1 MVANQSSPSSSVQF
15 AEIRSL
21 KRVQQTHESVGT
33 ENQILETFGIID
45 PITGRTMTVANAI
58 QMRVLDVRTGEIVIN
73 ERGDRVT
80 LDEAVR
86 RRLIDANL
94 AGQLLQPGTTTDH
107 TGRPLSLLEVIQ
119 REILEAENGY
129 DSTEKRI
136 KVTSTSSTTTTTKST
151 AVADNNAH
159 AITIADAIRTGLVDQ
174 KTGYYCDPKM
184 GIQMSISDAYDCG
197 YLTRNETVTIKPNA
211 ICLSDA
217 IVHDLVD
224 PSGWVVDRNS
234 GDKFRL
240 DSAISMGLIDPRV
253 REIVDAKNDTK
264 VTLQHAIDTG
274 TINSKTGRYMQNVTK
289 EKLTFSD
296 AKQRQLISKPLT
308 LKDVCDLNLMD
319 SAGKIYSPAR
329 RCKLSIGEAID
340 AGVLDGNTIKSIT
353 VRKGE
358 LVTLSEAMDMDVIQ
372 ADRCRY
378 KDIVTGEI
386 ITIPDAVERGLISS
400 VSQRSI
406 FNIDVFRDPYSG
418 DFISFNQAL
427 SKNILRRRSGEFL
440 LDSGKGNLVDLSQG
454 ISMELV
460 RPEVYEMLMKKI
472 GVSHPVNGN
481 ELTVLDLVCLD
492 LIDPKSGYLLD
503 PETKVIVPLDRAIE
517 RKLITPE
524 GALLLSSLLNI
535 TLTTETVTKTIKRY
549 VTITEST
556 ERAEE
561 QTEVLSFTDAVRH
574 GLIDESRQMF
584 KDPKTQQIYSVQ
596 QALNHGL
603 IVADD
608 VQSLNNLNETII
620 SPQSPAAPKMKTIT
634 IVRKSIQPDI
644 QTSPIHTAKSTT
656 VLPSRTI
663 PETSEL
669 KTQTI
674 DFMTNERA
682 AAVMTAER
690 QILEL
695 PPEGWFLS
703 EAIAEK
709 LFDTN
714 TGLFTVPGTDRLVSF
729 EECIK
734 LQIINPHSAT
744 VLDPYNDRK
753 LAVLRSFE
761 KRILD
766 ATGNYKSKGRV
777 MGMREAIDCGRI
789 VLERPEKIDATNQ
802 RLIQITKVPGRP
814 DVVEVSSSD
823 SSPLSFKPVKVS
835 SQDSGSPEPV
845 QLAPGVIYDPSTALV
860 IFTDSGRSESIL
872 TAVQAGRIDENLVQ
886 FIDPSTNQTISLT
899 EAIKKSIINPKTGE
913 IFDKS
918 NGGQPMSLIDAVKFG
933 VLAVAGAPLVAVA
946 GAINTLKLISDPKT
960 GEQIPIELAY
970 ERGIVSR
977 GEAFPPET
985 ILFKDP
991 KSGAEM
997 SLTEALTKGLISPSE
1012 AKKCLGSNDDL
1023 TRKSTPELP
1032 AKELIGRRDQTSPL
1046 KSVVDKS
1053 SRSGSSSPVVKPISD
1068 ELISAKQN
1076 LKSIKRDSPL
1086 TVDNQSSIRTM
1097 TLESISLTDETLPSH
1112 GELTRARVTTEPK
1125 YQVSIGRARF
1135 SQSPEKEARP
1145 VVLQKMRKKIIRPK
1159 DAVQKGIID
1168 EETAAMLD
1176 KRELFLAEDG
1186 EKLTLF
1192 EVVSQ
1197 NRIDGNRG
1205 KIVDPQRGDVV
1216 NIYEAMNRGI
1226 LNRDGTNQ
1234 VLIPLNKSLSL
1245 IQLES
1250 QGLLDVPSS
1259 KIVHPETGVPL
1270 TLKEAIVCEIV
1281 DPLSIM
1287 IEPTGQKVTL
1297 QSAIDQG
1304 CIDAAKLLIV
1314 TPTGSVDVLTAI
1326 KQDVFEIGP
1335 MKNNDEMPLLGM
1347 TFPVA
1352 VKRGLIDPN
1361 TQEII
1366 HPITKKRQSIS
1377 DAIRTNFIMALPFA
1391 PNVDGITIEE
1401 ALQSGLIDATG
1412 GTFRNPKTNE
1422 QIPITEAVETGLLVI
1437 KDLPELMALHTSGTV
1452 TSTTETVTSYH
1463 TITTKTVEITSGF
1476 ALVSANKVQN
1486 IQTGEIISLDEA
1498 KRLGIVKDECQTQ
1511 EQFATR
1517 EIKVNFSDAIRRG
1530 LVDIRAGTYTDP
1542 TSGTIMPIQQA
1553 VDDGILETTES
1564 SLDESDDSDQK
1575 MEMLS
1580 LSEAIDSIYDDDAQK
1595 IRDPKN
1601 PERLVTFAQAIEE
1614 RIVDSKTVVY
1624 DIQTGQMHTLEDGI
1638 REGLIDKQTGGMKQT
1653 DGSTISLK
1661 NAAKMGL
1668 LAVVGAPVLAG
1679 MAVASAVKKATD
1691 GILKKSDKD
1700 RPIGQNLSS
1709 NNSDVIQSV
1718 PKFQQTE
1725 KSEIFI
1731 PKPTINND
1739 SNKIDADFDVS
1750 KILPIIKSDS
1760 QVKDPPIVISSD
1772 NLVPLTSG
1780 SLETQKPMN
1789 GEDML
1794 KDHTIDVN
1802 ELSAEI
1808 VEPLVKSID
1817 SQPEK
1822 EDVGQEKIC
1831 EEHLTSS
1838 STSSTATYEIISKHM
1853 QLSTLAEMSESID
1866 SQSAFQLETEPEH
1879 SGKSP
1884 DKHVTFEIPQL
1895 LIDELPTSASP
1906 SVDDQ
1911 TNSQQMPIGDAI
1923 SLSKIIPNSC
1933 RILHKGDELEL
1944 NVQQAIDAKDI
1955 DPSDMVEVITST
1967 LVILLDKPP
1976 PEYELEITQ
1985 SLSPVHVAKLG
1996 AYDIESDCFTDPQT
2010 GDRISF
2016 LNFLYDLGLF
2026 DPHSI
2031 YVKDTSANIFEPL
2044 EVALEKPLIDKNTGH
2059 MVDRKTGKR
2068 VPFFECIER
2077 GWIVQ
2082 RHEKEMEPV
2091 ALHTVN
2097 VDPQTG
2103 EICLDNGSKL
2113 SLAEAIHAG
2122 VIDVDGMSIRDP
2134 ATLEVIPLLLAIERG
2149 VVDLKRG
2156 TIINT
2161 KTGSEITLSSAY
2173 GQGSIIAG
2181 LRRPISLK
2189 AVVHKGLYDSASGQ
2203 VFDPIEQRR
2212 ITVQDAID
2220 RGIVEPSITCVRDT
2234 KADQVFDLPTAI
2246 AKNIIDP
2253 VQGTILDT
2261 KNQVIITFET
2271 AVIEEILTTKTVSW
2285 DLFDVLTKQYYMPSS
2300 GKILN
2305 PMTGNLQ
2312 TLKETIDCG
2321 FVNMNSTLVKDEV
2334 AEKIIPSTE
2343 AIAKGL
2349 IDANRG
2355 VLTQPEM
2362 PLSTALQKGFLL
2374 STKKPLSLTDA
2385 LIRNLYDPITGLLT
2399 IDGETMT
2406 LDEALSRGLIQQSD
2420 LIVRDPKTGNICSL
2434 AEAIKLGI
2442 IQPKTGLF
2450 IDPNTGQKL
2459 TLLDALEGGLLH
2471 QSKRKCSL
2479 PDAVF
2484 KGLYDPKSGTFSSTV
2499 TAEKLSTERAIK
2511 RGIID
2516 PQSTIVNVAGK
2527 VLPFELAVENGI
2539 VNARRGT
2546 VVDDYGNKIDFR
2558 EAFDRGILIE
2568 VKKPIS
2574 LCEALLKGLYDEET
2588 GLFMDPQSGKR
2599 LTIAQSLA
2607 RKLIDPN
2614 SVQMKDTV
2622 SGLYKNISLLDA
2634 TESGLINGQNAQ
2646 VLFGDERI
2654 SLQKAFDNGFLS
2666 DSKAPI
2672 SIQRAIHQ
2680 GLYDDKTGKIHDI
2693 STDRKITLFEAI
2705 RKYIINP
2712 HLPCYFN
2719 DRDEQLMSLADTCRA
2734 KLIDRRE
2741 GVFKEPGSNVFIS
2754 LNEALALG
2762 FIVDIENAGFGLFEA
2777 LAMGLYDPDT
2787 KEMIHPVNGRKM
2799 SLRQACAEDLVS
2811 KVSSLVKHSETG
2823 KYIDLDEAIRT
2834 GLIDDQ
2840 DGVYMM
2846 PKYAIDLQEA
2856 RKRGL
2861 IVTKQKLLSL
2871 EQAVRN
2877 QLFRPET
2884 GKFVDP
2890 STCVYHDLQEA
2901 IDIGFI
2907 DPETTVFKN
2916 LQTGQQKP
2924 LHQAIAEGDIDVTKG
2939 RVLDPKSKRSYN
2951 FDVALSNGLLV
2962 TVDRPITG
2970 RTVARRDSLDLLG
2983 SPVTKIPREMTLD
2996 DAIRYEIINIETAVV
3011 KDPMT
3016 GKFQSLSGL
3025 ITAGNVDTEQRAVV
3039 DPKSLFFTFSPTFVV
3054 YNREPLSFD
3063 GAVESKQLDLSTGK
3077 FTTNSD
3083 DQNQTYALKEAV
3095 VLGHI
3100 DPESALIKDGVKKKL
3115 VRLPEAYRK
3124 GLIDA
3129 DKANCLD
3136 TTTSKLSTLEVAVDS
3151 GLLVTPKRPFGLLE
3165 ALGYN
3170 LYNPTTGGFT
3180 DPFVTTSVID
3190 RKRLTLADAI
3200 ASGLIDPTTTMVRDL
3215 TNQTIVPLV
3224 AALGSGLIDPISGR
3238 YIDAT
3243 DTKEIDFIKAYDRGL
3258 LLPAE
3263 ARVSNHQRKFHHLIP
3278 YNIKTSHIITVFFLF
3293 VCVCMENYKDS
3304 RAKHYKKKKC

>member
-1 MVANQSSPSSSVQF
+1 MPPAASSSVQF

-21 KRVQQTHESVGT
+21 KRVERTHESVGT
-33 ENQILETFGIID
+33 DNKILDTFGIVD
-45 PITGRTMTVANAI
+45 PNSGRTLTVAEAI

-86 RRLIDANL
+86 RRLIDADL
-94 AGQLLQPGTTTDH
+94 AGQLLQPGAATDH

-136 KVTSTSSTTTTTKST
+136 KVMRTTTTTTTTKST
-151 AVADNNAH
+151 ADADNAPDSTTGHMN
-159 AITIADAIRTGLVDQ
+159 IADAIRTGLVDQ
-174 KTGYYCDPKM
+174 KTGYYRDPKT
-184 GIQMSISDAYDCG
+184 GIEISITDAYDRG
-197 YLTRNETVTIKPNA
+197 YLTRDETVTIKPNT

-224 PSGWVVDRNS
+224 TSGWVVDRNS

-240 DSAISMGLIDPRV
+240 DSAISMGLIDSGV

-274 TINSKTGRYMQNVTK
+274 TINAKTGRYMQVVTK
-289 EKLTFSD
+289 EKLTFGD
-296 AKQRQLISKPLT
+296 AKQRQLIGKPLT

-319 SAGKIYSPAR
+319 GTGKIYSPAR

-340 AGVLDGNTIKSIT
+340 AGVLDGGAIKSVT

-358 LVTLSEAMDMDVIQ
+358 LVTLSEAMDRDVIQ

-378 KDIVTGEI
+378 KDIVTGELM
-386 ITIPDAVERGLISS
+386 TIPEAVDRGLISS

-406 FNIDVFRDPYSG
+406 FNIDIFRDPYSG
-418 DFISFNQAL
+418 DFISLNQAL
-427 SKNILRRRSGEFL
+427 SKNILRRRNGDFQ
-440 LDSGKGNLVDLSQG
+440 LDSGKGNLIDLPEG
-454 ISMELV
+454 VRTELV
-460 RPEVYEMLMKKI
+460 RPEVYEMLMRHI
-472 GVSHPVNGN
+472 GVAHPVNN
-481 ELTVLDLVCLD
+481 EELTVLDLVRFD

-503 PETKVIVPLDRAIE
+503 PESKAIVPLDRAIE

-556 ERAEE
+556 ERSEDQVE
-561 QTEVLSFTDAVRH
+561 EVLSFTDAVH
-574 GLIDESRQMF
+574 QGLIDESRQTF
-584 KDPKTQQIYSVQ
+584 KDPKTKKVYSVQ
-596 QALNHGL
+596 QALNHGF
-603 IVADD
+603 ITADKA
-608 VQSLNNLNETII
+608 
-620 SPQSPAAPKMKTIT
+620 QSPIEQPEPVSASTSVSSAKMKTIT

-644 QTSPIHTAKSTT
+644 QTSPI
-656 VLPSRTI
+656 
-663 PETSEL
+663 
-669 KTQTI
+669 QTI
-674 DFMTNERA
+674 NPIASPRISPVKSNDLKSQTNDFMNNERG
-682 AAVMTAER
+682 VGMVTER
-690 QILEL
+690 QLLEL

-709 LFDTN
+709 LFDTD

-734 LQIINPHSAT
+734 LQIINPKSVM
-744 VLDPYNDRK
+744 VLDPNNDRK
-753 LAVLRSFE
+753 ITVLRSFE

-766 ATGNYKSKGRV
+766 ATGNYKSKDRII
-777 MGMREAIDCGRI
+777 GMRDAIERNFI
-789 VLERPEKIDATNQ
+789 ILETPVKIDATNQ
-802 RLIQITKVPGRP
+802 RLIQITKVIGRP
-814 DVVEVSSSD
+814 DVVEVSAAD
-823 SSPLSFKPVKVS
+823 TSPLTFRPVKIS

-860 IFTDSGRSESIL
+860 IYTDSGRSESIL
-872 TAVQAGRIDENLVQ
+872 IAVHEGRIDENLVQ
-886 FIDPSTNQTISLT
+886 FIDPNTNRTISLT

-913 IFDKS
+913 IHDKT
-918 NGGQPMSLIDAVKFG
+918 GGTINLIDAVKFG
-933 VLAVAGAPLVAVA
+933 VLAVVGAPLIAVA
-946 GAINTLKLISDPKT
+946 GAIHTLKLIKDPKT

-970 ERGIVSR
+970 KRGIITR
-977 GEAFPPET
+977 GEAFPPEA

-991 KSGAEM
+991 QSGAEM
-997 SLTEALTKGLISPSE
+997 TLNEALEKGLISPSE
-1012 AKKCLGSNDDL
+1012 AQRFVSSSTDDL
-1023 TRKSTPELP
+1023 TRKSTPDIPDRE
-1032 AKELIGRRDQTSPL
+1032 SPFKNRISPI
-1046 KSVVDKS
+1046 KSIPDKS
-1053 SRSGSSSPVVKPISD
+1053 PRSSGSASPVVKPISD
-1068 ELISAKQN
+1068 ELVSAKQN
-1076 LKSIKRDSPL
+1076 LKSVKRDSQL
-1086 TVDNQSSIRTM
+1086 AQSPEKSPIRTL
-1097 TLESISLTDETLPSH
+1097 TLETISLDEENRPSH

-1125 YQVSIGRARF
+1125 YQVSIGRARSF

-1145 VVLQKMRKKIIRPK
+1145 VVLQKMRKKIVRPK
-1159 DAVQKGIID
+1159 DAAQKGIID

-1176 KRELFLAEDG
+1176 KRETFLAEDG
-1186 EKLTLF
+1186 EKLTLG

-1197 NRIDGNRG
+1197 NRIDGSKG
-1205 KIVDPQRGDVV
+1205 YIVDPQRGDVV
-1216 NIYEAMNRGI
+1216 NINEAMHRGI
-1226 LNRDGTNQ
+1226 LNADGTNQ
-1234 VLIPLNKSLSL
+1234 VLIPLNKSLSVP
-1245 IQLES
+1245 QLQS
-1250 QGLLDVPSS
+1250 QGLIDVKSS

-1281 DPLSIM
+1281 DPLSKITG
-1287 IEPTGQKVTL
+1287 PTGQKATL
-1297 QSAIDQG
+1297 QSAIAHG
-1304 CIDAAKLLIV
+1304 CVDDANALIT
-1314 TPTGSVDVLTAI
+1314 TPIGSVDLLTAI
-1326 KQDVFEIGP
+1326 RQDVFESIP
-1335 MKNNDEMPLLGM
+1335 VKENEEMPLLGM

-1352 VKRGLIDPN
+1352 VKRGLIDPK
-1361 TQEII
+1361 TQEVI
-1366 HPITKKRQSIS
+1366 HPITKQRQSIT
-1377 DAIRTNFIMALPFA
+1377 DAIKSNFIMALPFA
-1391 PNVDGITIEE
+1391 PNVDGVSIEE
-1401 ALQSGLIDATG
+1401 ALQSGLIDASG

-1422 QIPITEAVETGLLVI
+1422 QIPIGEAVESGLLVI
-1437 KDLPELMALHTSGTV
+1437 KNLPELMALHTSGTV

-1463 TITTKTVEITSGF
+1463 TITTKTVELTNGY

-1486 IQTGEIISLDEA
+1486 VQTGEVLTLDEA

-1575 MEMLS
+1575 METLS
-1580 LSEAIDSIYDDDAQK
+1580 DVIENIYDDESK
-1595 IRDPKN
+1595 KFRDPKN
-1601 PERLVTFAQAIEE
+1601 PERLVTFAQAMEE
-1614 RIVDSKTVVY
+1614 KIVDSKTVVY
-1624 DIQTGQMHTLEDGI
+1624 DIQTGQTHTLEEGL
-1638 REGLIDKQTGGMKQT
+1638 REGLIDRKTGEIKQKG
-1653 DGSTISLK
+1653 GSTISIK

-1668 LAVVGAPVLAG
+1668 LAIVGAPVLAG
-1679 MAVASAVKKATD
+1679 MAVAGAVKCATD
-1691 GILKKSDKD
+1691 GILKKNQKD
-1700 RPIGQNLSS
+1700 RPIGQIPTNESVLDSYALPS
-1709 NNSDVIQSV
+1709 VSKPLDEPQAQPVISIQS
-1718 PKFQQTE
+1718 KQLLD
-1725 KSEIFI
+1725 
-1731 PKPTINND
+1731 D
-1739 SNKIDADFDVS
+1739 SNRIVDNLQPGLIEIV
-1750 KILPIIKSDS
+1750 PPTKSDS
-1760 QVKDPPIVISSD
+1760 DDKMVQEKPNLIQKKVESLDPVSAVQESPKATGFDKLVAVNVPIDS
-1772 NLVPLTSG
+1772 
-1780 SLETQKPMN
+1780 ETA
-1789 GEDML
+1789 E
-1794 KDHTIDVN
+1794 
-1802 ELSAEI
+1802 ELSEQL
-1808 VEPLVKSID
+1808 VESTD

-1822 EDVGQEKIC
+1822 QDTGVEKLVEDLQISEQ
-1831 EEHLTSS
+1831 HFSAT
-1838 STSSTATYEIISKHM
+1838 TYEISSKHM
-1853 QLSTLAEMSESID
+1853 QLSTLTEMNESID
-1866 SQSAFQLETEPEH
+1866 SQSAFAPDAEPIIE
-1879 SGKSP
+1879 KTISP
-1884 DKHVTFEIPQL
+1884 DRHVTFELSAPEAQIESIPVAN
-1895 LIDELPTSASP
+1895 P
-1906 SVDDQ
+1906 
-1911 TNSQQMPIGDAI
+1911 QQMTISDAI
-1923 SLSKIIPNSC
+1923 SLSKIIPSRC
-1933 RILHKGDELEL
+1933 RILHRGDELDFSIE
-1944 NVQQAIDAKDI
+1944 QAIDAKDV
-1955 DPSDMVEVITST
+1955 DPNDMIEVITPT
-1967 LVILLDKPP
+1967 LVMLLDKPE

-1996 AYDIESDCFTDPQT
+1996 AYDIEADCFVDPQT

-2026 DPHSI
+2026 DPNSI
-2031 YVKDTSANIFEPL
+2031 YVKDTSTNIFEPL

-2077 GWIVQ
+2077 GWIIQ
-2082 RHEKEMEPV
+2082 RHEKEMEPA

-2097 VDPQTG
+2097 VDPMTG
-2103 EICLDNGSKL
+2103 EICLANGSKVPL
-2113 SLAEAIHAG
+2113 SEAIHSG
-2122 VIDVDGMSIRDP
+2122 VIDVDSMSVKDP
-2134 ATLEVIPLLLAIERG
+2134 VTSEVIPLLLAIERSI
-2149 VVDLKRG
+2149 VDLKRG
-2156 TIINT
+2156 VIIDPR
-2161 KTGSEITLSSAY
+2161 TGHETPLSTAY
-2173 GQGSIIAG
+2173 SQGNIIAG
-2181 LRRPISLK
+2181 LRRPISLE
-2189 AVVHKGLYDSASGQ
+2189 AVVRKGLYDPATGQ
-2203 VFDPIEQRR
+2203 ILDPIEQSR
-2212 ITVQDAID
+2212 ITIQDSID
-2220 RGIVEPSITCVRDT
+2220 RGIVEPSLSLIKDT
-2234 KADQVFDLPTAI
+2234 KTDRIVDLQTAI
-2246 AKNIIDP
+2246 THQIVDP
-2253 VQGTILDT
+2253 IQGTILDT
-2261 KNQVIITFET
+2261 KTQAIITFET
-2271 AVIEEILTTKTVSW
+2271 AIIEEILTTKIVTW
-2285 DLFDVLTKQYYMPSS
+2285 DLLDVLTKQYYVPSS
-2300 GKILN
+2300 GKILS
-2305 PMTGNLQ
+2305 PMTGNLE
-2312 TLKETIDCG
+2312 TLQDSIDAN
-2321 FVNMNSTLVKDEV
+2321 FVNMKYTLVKDEMT
-2334 AEKIIPSTE
+2334 EKIIPSTD

-2349 IDANRG
+2349 IDAKRG
-2355 VLTQPEM
+2355 VLTYPEM

-2385 LIRNLYDPITGLLT
+2385 LIRNLFDPVTGLLSL
-2399 IDGETMT
+2399 DGETMT

-2434 AEAIKLGI
+2434 SDAIKMGI

-2450 IDPNTGQKL
+2450 IDPNSGQKL
-2459 TLLDALEGGLLH
+2459 TLLDALESGLLH

-2484 KGLYDPKSGTFSSTV
+2484 KGLYDPKTGTFSSTV
-2499 TAEKLSTERAIK
+2499 TAEKLSTDRAIK

-2516 PQSTIVNVAGK
+2516 PKSTIVNVAGK

-2546 VVDDYGNKIDFR
+2546 VLDDYGNKIDFR

-2574 LCEALLKGLYDEET
+2574 LCEALLKGLYDENT
-2588 GLFMDPQSGKR
+2588 GLFMDPQTGKR

-2614 SVQMKDTV
+2614 SVQMKDTAT
-2622 SGLYKNISLLDA
+2622 GLYKNISLFDA

-2693 STDRKITLFEAI
+2693 TTDRKITLFEAI

-2712 HLPCYFN
+2712 QLPCYFSE
-2719 DRDEQLMSLADTCRA
+2719 RDEQLMSLADTCRA
-2734 KLIDRRE
+2734 KIIDRRE
-2741 GVFKEPGSNVFIS
+2741 GVFKEPGSDVYIS

-2762 FIVDIENAGFGLFEA
+2762 FIVDIENAGFGLAEA
-2777 LAMGLYDPDT
+2777 LAMGLYDTET
-2787 KEMIHPVNGRKM
+2787 KEMIHPVNGRRM
-2799 SLRQACAEDLVS
+2799 SLHIACAEDLVS

-2823 KYIDLDEAIRT
+2823 KYMNLDEAIKT
-2834 GLIDDQ
+2834 GLVDDQ
-2840 DGVYMM
+2840 EGVYMM

-2856 RKRGL
+2856 RRRGL
-2861 IVTKQKLLSL
+2861 IVTKQKLLSM

-2890 STCVYHDLQEA
+2890 SSCVYHDLQEA
-2901 IDIGFI
+2901 IDVGFI

-2924 LHQAIAEGDIDVTKG
+2924 LHQAIAEGDIDITKG

-2951 FDVALSNGLLV
+2951 FDVALSNGLLM

-2970 RTVARRDSLDLLG
+2970 RTITRRDSLDLLG
-2983 SPVTKIPREMTLD
+2983 SPVTKTPREMTLD
-2996 DAIRYEIINIETAVV
+2996 DAIRYEIINPETAVV

-3016 GKFQSLSGL
+3016 GKFQPLSAL
-3025 ITAGNVDTEQRAVV
+3025 IAAGNVDSEQRAVV

-3054 YNREPLSFD
+3054 YNRAPLSFD
-3063 GAVESKQLDLSTGK
+3063 NAVESKQLDLSTGK
-3077 FTTNSD
+3077 FTVND
-3083 DQNQTYALKEAV
+3083 AAQDPNQVYALKEAV

-3129 DKANCLD
+3129 DKANVLD
-3136 TTTSKLSTLEVAVDS
+3136 TATSKLSTLQVAVDS

-3165 ALGYN
+3165 ALAYN
-3170 LYNPTTGGFT
+3170 LYNPTTGGFS

-3200 ASGLIDPTTTMVRDL
+3200 ASGLIDPTTTMVRDSV
-3215 TNQTIVPLV
+3215 NQTIVPLV
-3224 AALGSGLIDPISGR
+3224 AALGSGLIDPIAGR
-3238 YIDAT
+3238 MIDGEQ
-3243 DTKEIDFIKAYDRGL
+3243 KEIDLIKAQDRGL

-3263 ARVSNHQRKFHHLIP
+3263 QRVSNHQSKHLKIVCHLCISSF
-3278 YNIKTSHIITVFFLF
+3278 YFWYQFFPRSSVKL
-3293 VCVCMENYKDS
+3293 
-3304 RAKHYKKKKC
+3304 